1 MAAAARRA
9 TKAAQT
15 KPTESEAHQLEVL
28 AHLHDD
34 FRVAAKSV
42 LQAYAGH
49 MAREKK
55 EAASASRR
63 AARRLRRSARHAA
76 SGGDADREAESDDDE
91 AESDDDRERIAK
103 LEAIERTPRSS
114 ATAPIVASVSVEIL
128 WRFCSFARFQKDRG
142 GPGHCP
148 GTGGEQSRLSRGR

>member
-1 MAAAARRA
+1 MRAAAARRA
-9 TKAAQT
+9 TKGAAQT
-15 KPTESEAHQLEVL
+15 KPTASEAYQLEVL
-28 AHLHDD
+28 AHLHDY

-76 SGGDADREAESDDDE
+76 SGGDADREAESDDDQD
-91 AESDDDRERIAK
+91 ESDDDRERIAK
-103 LEAIERTPRSS
+103 LEAIEHGEVDWDDDDVYSLGRGQAWSSGSTTWRT
-114 ATAPIVASVSVEIL
+114 AEV
-128 WRFCSFARFQKDRG
+128 Q
-142 GPGHCP
+142 
-148 GTGGEQSRLSRGR
+148 

>member
-1 MAAAARRA
+1 MDRKSCLSFRA
-9 TKAAQT
+9 TFPNLKR
-15 KPTESEAHQLEVL
+15 PTSRAEVL
-28 AHLHDD
+28 AHVHVHDR

-76 SGGDADREAESDDDE
+76 SGGDADREAESDDDQ

-103 LEAIERTPRSS
+103 LEAIEHGEVDWDDDDVHSLGRGQAWSS
-114 ATAPIVASVSVEIL
+114 VDHLA
-128 WRFCSFARFQKDRG
+128 
-142 GPGHCP
+142 
-148 GTGGEQSRLSRGR
+148 